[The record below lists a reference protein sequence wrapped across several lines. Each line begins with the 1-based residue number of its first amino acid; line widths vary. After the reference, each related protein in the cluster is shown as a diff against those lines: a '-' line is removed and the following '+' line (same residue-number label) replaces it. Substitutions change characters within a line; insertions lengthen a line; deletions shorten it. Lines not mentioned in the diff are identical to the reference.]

1 MVPVCFALL
10 FDGIWL
16 PTHTRHRG
24 QGKDRMRQDLNS
36 VQAYQSIFKHIR
48 SVSQVNM
55 CAGVSYLYVLD
66 MT

>member
-1 MVPVCFALL
+1 
-10 FDGIWL
+10 
-16 PTHTRHRG
+16 
-24 QGKDRMRQDLNS
+24 MRQDLNS